1 MAPPISTATAIDL
14 SRVRHQTVGQLSARG
29 DSNPLAD
36 ARFRLLSILQ
46 TSLDID
52 VILDLFRQE
61 LETIIRIRGFCYLN
75 EACHVQIRKG
85 ETELHSCAYR
95 LIAQNENLGELIFYR
110 DNRFNEYELDSL
122 EALISV
128 LLSPIR
134 NALLYQKA
142 IAASLTDPL
151 TGAGNRQALISQ
163 FSREASLSQ
172 RYQLPLSALMI
183 DIDKFKN
190 INDSYGHA
198 TGDQVLKELVKVIA
212 KVNRNTDLCFR
223 YGGEEFVVLLGNTD
237 RFGAEV
243 IASRLCHAI
252 SASRICTE
260 SGLLQIT
267 VSIGVSTMLNTDE
280 KDSLLNRADKAMYKV
295 KSKGGNAIAWL

>member
-14 SRVRHQTVGQLSARG
+14 SRVRHQTVRQLSARG